1 MTTEEVSKLQEAILQ
16 LHGQRVSIQDEL
28 TRLHRIRN
36 AIKVKS
42 EVKLQLSRK
51 LTEEFDRLRGRVD
64 SLDTVDP
71 LNLFAMAA
79 RIREV
84 DVEYRHLDDV
94 DTPWYNKLQTQ
105 NTKLVA
111 LEKQL
116 RECISKLVPGE

>member
-1 MTTEEVSKLQEAILQ
+1 MTTEEVSKLQEEILQ
-16 LHGQRVSIQDEL
+16 LHGQRVSILEEI

-42 EVKLQLSRK
+42 DVKLQLSRK

-105 NTKLVA
+105 NAKLVA

>member
-1 MTTEEVSKLQEAILQ
+1 MTTEEVSKLQEAILH
-16 LHGQRVSIQDEL
+16 LHGQRVSILEEI

-42 EVKLQLSRK
+42 DVKLQLSRK

>member
-1 MTTEEVSKLQEAILQ
+1 MTDEEVSRLQEAILR
-16 LHGQRVSIQDEL
+16 LHGQRVSILEDI

-42 EVKLQLSRK
+42 DVKLQLSRK